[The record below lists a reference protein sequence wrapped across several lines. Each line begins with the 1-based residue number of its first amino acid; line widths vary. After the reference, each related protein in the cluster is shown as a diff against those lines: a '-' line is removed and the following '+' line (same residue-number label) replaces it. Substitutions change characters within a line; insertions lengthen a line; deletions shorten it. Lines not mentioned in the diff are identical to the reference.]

1 MEIFPRNRYYVTINN
16 TVRDGLAT
24 AGAGFSKTFGTRSG
38 SDGVEIDE
46 LNPLTWFPGSRS
58 IYV

>member
-1 MEIFPRNRYYVTINN
+1 MEIFLRNRYVTINN

-24 AGAGFSKTFGTRSG
+24 ARADFSKRFETRSI
-38 SDGVEIDE
+38 SDGVEIGE
-46 LNPLTWFPGSRS
+46 LNPLVWFPGSRS